1 MQVESEQDKCYRCA
15 FCMLISRMLALLY
28 MYSVVPKLT
37 LHLVCSLDVMTP
49 SINPLIMSSTE
60 SIAVSCVSTEG
71 SAKRCL
77 EKQTEL

>member
-1 MQVESEQDKCYRCA
+1 MLQVCFLYADFVYKHK
-15 FCMLISRMLALLY
+15 LLALLY

-60 SIAVSCVSTEG
+60 SITVSYVSTEG